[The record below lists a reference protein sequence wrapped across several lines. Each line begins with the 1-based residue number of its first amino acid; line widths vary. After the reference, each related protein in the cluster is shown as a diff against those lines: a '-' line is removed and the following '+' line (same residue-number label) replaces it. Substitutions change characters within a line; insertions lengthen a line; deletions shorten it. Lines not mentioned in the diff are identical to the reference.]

1 MIRIAVCD
9 DENVIVNQIEHI
21 ISEVCK
27 RESIPVN
34 IDVFYS
40 GRELK
45 RQVTSGTKYDIIFL
59 DIQMKGGDGITAAEN
74 IRKVDDN
81 VLLIYVSGYDKYMM
95 ELFRL
100 DVFGFIK
107 KPIDEEILTK
117 TFLETYQRVCSK
129 MVYFTFSYKHEEYK
143 ILCKEILYFESNVRK
158 VTIYTQNGEHYT
170 FNGKLSEIEQKM
182 SDGKIPFLRVH
193 QSYLVNCKY
202 IKNTS
207 YNHVELMDGAVLPVS
222 QSKRKNIYNIFGKYR
237 KITEDSDY

>member
-1 MIRIAVCD
+1 
-9 DENVIVNQIEHI
+9 
-21 ISEVCK
+21 
-27 RESIPVN
+27 
-34 IDVFYS
+34 
-40 GRELK
+40 
-45 RQVTSGTKYDIIFL
+45 
-59 DIQMKGGDGITAAEN
+59 MKGGDGITAAEN

-81 VLLIYVSGYDKYMM
+81 VFLIYVSGYDKYMM

-143 ILCKEILYFESNVRK
+143 ILCKEILYFESNARK

-193 QSYLVNCKY
+193 QSYLVNYYLIRSRTKIEITLVNGKKLPISEERQKY
-202 IKNTS
+202 FNQQYSHLLGGEIN
-207 YNHVELMDGAVLPVS
+207 V
-222 QSKRKNIYNIFGKYR
+222 
-237 KITEDSDY
+237 

>member
-27 RESIPVN
+27 QESIPVN

-81 VLLIYVSGYDKYMM
+81 VLLIYGSIVTRVSRFVNEFHILKAT
-95 ELFRL
+95 FKFCTRL
-100 DVFGFIK
+100 S
-107 KPIDEEILTK
+107 
-117 TFLETYQRVCSK
+117 TFV
-129 MVYFTFSYKHEEYK
+129 MTF
-143 ILCKEILYFESNVRK
+143 
-158 VTIYTQNGEHYT
+158 
-170 FNGKLSEIEQKM
+170 
-182 SDGKIPFLRVH
+182 PFFSL
-193 QSYLVNCKY
+193 L
-202 IKNTS
+202 
-207 YNHVELMDGAVLPVS
+207 L
-222 QSKRKNIYNIFGKYR
+222 
-237 KITEDSDY
+237 

>member
-117 TFLETYQRVCSK
+117 TWVGIIEHPDDPFCICTVDGGRKKKGESGTG
-129 MVYFTFSYKHEEYK
+129 K
-143 ILCKEILYFESNVRK
+143 ILFFSPV
-158 VTIYTQNGEHYT
+158 GAS
-170 FNGKLSEIEQKM
+170 GKHSHCNQ
-182 SDGKIPFLRVH
+182 
-193 QSYLVNCKY
+193 
-202 IKNTS
+202 
-207 YNHVELMDGAVLPVS
+207 
-222 QSKRKNIYNIFGKYR
+222 
-237 KITEDSDY
+237 

>member
-143 ILCKEILYFESNVRK
+143 KLIDTIHTYQPNAKCDDVLKAFELADKAHGNQQRVSGEPYILHPLAVAQILAELQIDTT
-158 VTIYTQNGEHYT
+158 TITA
-170 FNGKLSEIEQKM
+170 SAPWRR
-182 SDGKIPFLRVH
+182 S
-193 QSYLVNCKY
+193 S
-202 IKNTS
+202 
-207 YNHVELMDGAVLPVS
+207 
-222 QSKRKNIYNIFGKYR
+222 
-237 KITEDSDY
+237 

>member
-81 VLLIYVSGYDKYMM
+81 VLLIYVSGKAQNRDGVFFILHLAHWCDMM
-95 ELFRL
+95 
-100 DVFGFIK
+100 
-107 KPIDEEILTK
+107 K
-117 TFLETYQRVCSK
+117 TRNPAC
-129 MVYFTFSYKHEEYK
+129 
-143 ILCKEILYFESNVRK
+143 
-158 VTIYTQNGEHYT
+158 
-170 FNGKLSEIEQKM
+170 
-182 SDGKIPFLRVH
+182 
-193 QSYLVNCKY
+193 
-202 IKNTS
+202 
-207 YNHVELMDGAVLPVS
+207 
-222 QSKRKNIYNIFGKYR
+222 IF
-237 KITEDSDY
+237 

>member
-59 DIQMKGGDGITAAEN
+59 DIQMKGGDGIIAAEN

-117 TFLETYQRVCSK
+117 TYVKRF
-129 MVYFTFSYKHEEYK
+129 
-143 ILCKEILYFESNVRK
+143 
-158 VTIYTQNGEHYT
+158 YTLKAMP
-170 FNGKLSEIEQKM
+170 GKLQYIRKTGSITHLT
-182 SDGKIPFLRVH
+182 G
-193 QSYLVNCKY
+193 NC
-202 IKNTS
+202 
-207 YNHVELMDGAVLPVS
+207 
-222 QSKRKNIYNIFGKYR
+222 QR
-237 KITEDSDY
+237 